1 MHLKLYIFECIM
13 DIIENNKERR
23 RIMEEL
29 VKLVSQKT
37 GISTDQARTAV
48 ETVLGFLKQ
57 KLPAPVAA
65 QIDGLLAGGNMPD
78 LTKGVGGLFGK

>member
-1 MHLKLYIFECIM
+1 
-13 DIIENNKERR
+13 
-23 RIMEEL
+23 MEEL

-37 GISTDQARTAV
+37 GISPDQARLAV

-65 QIDGLLAGGNMPD
+65 QIDSLLAGGHMPD
-78 LTKGVGGLFGK
+78 LGKGIGGLFG